1 MRNKSRARGGEEA
14 RSGSHE
20 ARERIVT
27 AFDEECDNGSLFDR
41 FPLFGHSKTDSF
53 AISATVINVDD
64 PDE

>member
-20 ARERIVT
+20 ARERIVM
-27 AFDEECDNGSLFDR
+27 AFDVECDDGSLFDR
-41 FPLFGHSKTDSF
+41 FPLFGHSKTGSF
-53 AISATVINVDD
+53 ATSATVINVDD